1 MVEISPRLDGDNFFT
16 EVPRRCQS
24 KTVSMA
30 FFQSREFGALP
41 VLNPNLRPEVRNPWP
56 HPHTGQSPCNEK
68 PSCPT
73 RLTRPSTFVALQY
86 QSFFSVRK
94 RDYFEAVLHLVG
106 PPVLTLLLAPCI
118 GPKPVRSGRKAW
130 FWWKNT
136 AAVQKSSLRLF
147 AMALG
152 RFSAIQQRQNSTKII
167 EKLGARRS
175 VEDGWQLLC
184 SFVCWWLSALER
196 FTEWWKSF
204 D

>member
-1 MVEISPRLDGDNFFT
+1 MVITSSQRCPDAVRARWCLWRFFRAGNLVPSQSWIQVCVRKCEILGPIPTLVNPRAM
-16 EVPRRCQS
+16 
-24 KTVSMA
+24 K
-30 FFQSREFGALP
+30 
-41 VLNPNLRPEVRNPWP
+41 
-56 HPHTGQSPCNEK
+56 K
-68 PSCPT
+68 KSCPT

-130 FWWKNT
+130 FWWENT

-175 VEDGWQLLC
+175 VDDGWQLLC